1 MSFNTVAATPHDGTA
16 QGTVLRFGAFSYVI
30 TNVVLSN
37 TNPAAA
43 ADAKI
48 DIAHLGQ
55 TTGEQAARLDR
66 PLVIP
71 AEDGGSGRQIT
82 FDYIASR
89 HTTTGIAPT
98 AMVLLDGSTATVLI
112 TIGGTALIGATAAVP
127 ATNYFATVAS
137 STLTL
142 ATNDVVRGQAVLSL
156 VRTSAMTG

>member
-1 MSFNTVAATPHDGTA
+1 MAWDTPHDGT
-16 QGTVLRFGAFSYVI
+16 GTVLRFGANVYTV
-30 TNVVLSN
+30 TNVVVSN

-48 DIAHLGQ
+48 DVSHLGQ

-82 FDYIASR
+82 FDYLGKTI
-89 HTTTGIAPT
+89 
-98 AMVLLDGSTATVLI
+98 LLDGATGTVLI
-112 TIGGTALIGATAAVP
+112 SIGGTALIGSTAVVA
-127 ATNYFATVAS
+127 ATNFFATVAS

-142 ATNDVVRGQAVLSL
+142 ATNDAIRGQGVLSL
-156 VRTSAMTG
+156 VRTSSLT

>member
-1 MSFNTVAATPHDGTA
+1 MSATPHDGT
-16 QGTVLRFGAFSYVI
+16 GTVLRFGANVYTVTNIVI
-30 TNVVLSN
+30 SN

-48 DIAHLGQ
+48 DVSHLGQ

-82 FDYIASR
+82 FDYLGKSI
-89 HTTTGIAPT
+89 
-98 AMVLLDGSTATVLI
+98 LLDGVTATVQI
-112 TIGGTALIGATAAVP
+112 SIGGTVLVGASGGG

-142 ATNDVVRGQAVLSL
+142 ATNDAIRGQGVLSL
-156 VRTSAMTG
+156 VRTANITG